1 MKKLLSILLST
12 ILILG
17 ASLGLV
23 SCNEEEYYLTYP
35 PNEIQIVLEDNFDNT
50 YEIPC
55 NRVGANWD
63 YECQEKLEVEY
74 IKNNDTDAIITTK
87 GLYCDG
93 LPLPENLYT
102 IEYGGPHTF
111 YLGSVGHKTGRFM
124 RYYITAYDNN
134 GEKYN
139 LSVVE
144 FDVCVNVILSEDRIS
159 DYVEVEKFAYPTE
172 IFACEMQ
179 ETDKAYYDSHMSSI
193 NTRVGMREYGEYEYG
208 HLSESSTGK
217 DNYPDIAHTTYTSI
231 IDRYKMIDGA
241 AYDVSHLIHFETI
254 NGEKRDEQFQ
264 YTQHKDGKGYILNET
279 NLEFLASK
287 GEIYAGDKSLPS
299 ELSNLNAGKNLTYKY
314 GQKDGYL
321 YLSIAGEYIYPSGY
335 TFPYAVGE
343 AIFVIKNQKICA
355 WSFTETKTSNEE
367 QGYWRHTS
375 YCIPFEGAFSHF
387 SEDFLE
393 SLCKK

>member
-1 MKKLLSILLST
+1 MKKLLSLFLFA

-17 ASLGLV
+17 TSFGLV
-23 SCNEEEYYLTYP
+23 GCDEEEYSLTYP
-35 PNEIQIVLEDNFDNT
+35 PNEIQIVLEDNFGNT

-55 NRVGANWD
+55 NRVGTNWD
-63 YECQEKLEVEY
+63 YECQEELKLEY
-74 IKNNDTDAIITTK
+74 IKNNDTDAIISTK

-93 LPLPENLYT
+93 IPLPENLYT

-111 YLGSVGHKTGRFM
+111 YLGSVGYKRDCFM

-144 FDVCVNVILSEDRIS
+144 FDICVNVVLSGDRIS
-159 DYVEVEKFAYPTE
+159 NYVQVEQFAYPTE
-172 IFACEMQ
+172 FFACEMQ
-179 ETDKAYYDSHMSSI
+179 ETNKEYYASCMSSI
-193 NTRVGMREYGEYEYG
+193 NTRVGMREYGSYEYG
-208 HLSESSTGK
+208 YLSESSTGK
-217 DNYPDIAHTTYTSI
+217 DNYPDVAHTTYTSI
-231 IDRYKMIDGA
+231 IDRYKIIDGNV
-241 AYDVSHLIHFETI
+241 YDVSHLTSLETRG
-254 NGEKRDEQFQ
+254 GEKIDEQFQ
-264 YTQHKDGKGYILNET
+264 YTQHKDGKGYVLNET
-279 NLEFLASK
+279 NLEFFASK
-287 GEIYAGDKSLPS
+287 SEMYAGDKSLPS

-314 GQKDGYL
+314 GEKDGYL
-321 YLSIAGEYIYPSGY
+321 YLSIAGEYVYSSAY

-343 AIFVIKNQKICA
+343 AIFVIKNQKIFA
-355 WSFTETKTSNEE
+355 WSFTETTTSDEE
-367 QGYWRHTS
+367 QGYWKYTS